1 MSGGRCLQEAQKIL
15 DGIKKEVKSVS
26 RELNDTYKA
35 LSETLGNN
43 LLRADR
49 ENATVYL
56 QRIPQFL
63 DLPPIAPAALVKPIP
78 PALDAAR
85 DGLFTSVIPD
95 GRWDCPPA
103 AAQRPPAT
111 LASLLS
117 PGLRPQCAGWARSGL
132 GAVGGTRLRASR
144 FPCCCL
150 QCQGAQQVHGD
161 GGQPHQAADGR
172 AGGCQRRRTRQAAGV
187 GAARV
192 PAGLLSVP
200 GCWHLL
206 ECTDR
211 TQCSC

>member
-1 MSGGRCLQEAQKIL
+1 MQQTLVGKVAKGLDMSGGRCLQEAQKIL

-95 GRWDCPPA
+95 GRWDSLPA
-103 AAQRPPAT
+103 EAQ
-111 LASLLS
+111 S
-117 PGLRPQCAGWARSGL
+117 PL
-132 GAVGGTRLRASR
+132 
-144 FPCCCL
+144 PC
-150 QCQGAQQVHGD
+150 
-161 GGQPHQAADGR
+161 
-172 AGGCQRRRTRQAAGV
+172 
-187 GAARV
+187 
-192 PAGLLSVP
+192 S
-200 GCWHLL
+200 
-206 ECTDR
+206 
-211 TQCSC
+211 